1 MIVLLSTYKRGGAG
15 SKYNVPLIKEVFWV
29 MEFDNK
35 TILIIGLIVGGI
47 VSLYVKN
54 TELASAIFGGLVG
67 YLSHGITITS
77 DDDERLL
84 E

>member
-1 MIVLLSTYKRGGAG
+1 M
-15 SKYNVPLIKEVFWV
+15 N
-29 MEFDNK
+29 FDNK
-35 TILIIGLIVGGI
+35 TILIIGLIIGGI

-77 DDDERLL
+77 EDDERLL

>member
-1 MIVLLSTYKRGGAG
+1 
-15 SKYNVPLIKEVFWV
+15 

-35 TILIIGLIVGGI
+35 TILIIGLILGGI

-67 YLSHGITITS
+67 YLSHGITIAS